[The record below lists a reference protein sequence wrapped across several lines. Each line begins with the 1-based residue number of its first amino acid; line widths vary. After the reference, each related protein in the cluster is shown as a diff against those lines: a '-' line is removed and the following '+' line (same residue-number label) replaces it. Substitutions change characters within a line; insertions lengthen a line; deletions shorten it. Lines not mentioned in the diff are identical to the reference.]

1 MSKKPTAGG
10 EVDAYCTKCK
20 MDLNHRIVA
29 MAGDTIKR
37 VECLTCRG
45 QHNYRRPK
53 SAEPPAKKRPT
64 KTGTAKKRPT
74 KAAVARAQKAKLEA
88 EAALRAEWEQ
98 ATEGR
103 NPSELTPYK
112 LSIQLS
118 PGLLLSHKKF
128 GPGVVYEVTDEGK
141 AQVLFEEGL
150 KLLVFGR

>member
-29 MAGDTIKR
+29 MEGDTIRR

-53 SAEPPAKKRPT
+53 SAEPATTKKKTTKKRT
-64 KTGTAKKRPT
+64 T
-74 KAAVARAQKAKLEA
+74 KAAVARARKAQAEA
-88 EAALRAEWEQ
+88 EAALLAEWEQ

-103 NPSELTPYK
+103 APGELTPYN

-118 PGLLLSHKKF
+118 PGQLLSHKKF

-141 AQVLFEEGL
+141 AQVLFKLGL

>member
-29 MAGDTIKR
+29 MEGDTIRR

-53 SAEPPAKKRPT
+53 SAEPATTKKRT
-64 KTGTAKKRPT
+64 TKKRTT
-74 KAAVARAQKAKLEA
+74 KVAVARALKAQAEA
-88 EAALRAEWEQ
+88 EAALLAEWEQ

-103 NPSELTPYK
+103 APKELTPYK

-118 PGLLLSHKKF
+118 PGQLLNHKKF

-141 AQVLFEEGL
+141 AQVLFELGL